1 MTSAIN
7 YSNINENFPIAG
19 QDNDTQVFRD
29 NFDTIKRSLQS
40 AYTEVTDLQT
50 NTAKLNV
57 DNDFEKTT
65 TTNVVFQNVMD
76 KKFDGGSITTDFT
89 VDYENGPYQIL
100 RFGADINLEFLNFPT
115 NSDPLVAGYGV
126 GKAVL
131 ELYGDGTERT
141 ITLVSTGGTVFKKNA
156 DFPTTLTV
164 ESSDN
169 PVLVEVWQH
178 STDIIFLK
186 YLGVYS

>member
-7 YSNINENFPIAG
+7 YASINENFPVAG

-29 NFDTIKRSLQS
+29 NFDTIKRSLQA
-40 AYTEVTDLQT
+40 AYTEVTALQT
-50 NTAKLNV
+50 NTAKLNE

-65 TTNVVFQNVMD
+65 MTNVVFQNVMD
-76 KKFDGGSITTDFT
+76 KKFDGGTISADFT

-100 RFGADINLEFLNFPT
+100 RIGADISIDFLNFPST
-115 NSDPLVAGYGV
+115 SDPLVAGYGV
-126 GKAVL
+126 GKVTL
-131 ELYGDGTERT
+131 ELYGDETERT
-141 ITLVSTGGTVFKKNA
+141 LSLVSTGGTVFKKSP
-156 DFPTTLTV
+156 DFPTDLTV
-164 ESSDN
+164 TSSDN
-169 PVLVEVWQH
+169 PTIVEIWQH

>member
-7 YSNINENFPIAG
+7 YSSINENFPVAG

-40 AYTEVTDLQT
+40 ASTEITALQT
-50 NTAKLNV
+50 NAAKLNE

-65 TTNVVFQNVMD
+65 VTNVVFQNVMD

-89 VDYENGPYQIL
+89 VDYENGSYQIL
-100 RFGADINLEFLNFPT
+100 RFGEDVNIDFLNFPA
-115 NSDPLVAGYGV
+115 NSDPTVAGYGV
-126 GKAVL
+126 GKVVL
-131 ELYGDGTERT
+131 ELYGDETERT

-164 ESSDN
+164 TSSED
-169 PVLVEVWQH
+169 PVIIEIWQH